1 MSISEDT
8 ARLETFCR
16 GCGSRKDAAP
26 HYPVVCPS
34 CWEGEGLSFATYK
47 HFTGTYAEWLAH
59 VKARTGKSF
68 YKPTGCTSCSLASL
82 KLEILR
88 VNRWARRA
96 GASRRD
102 QVSRL
107 ALFRPAL
114 QAKA

>member
-1 MSISEDT
+1 MSISENS

-16 GCGSRKDAAP
+16 GCGRLKEAAP
-26 HYPVVCPS
+26 SYPVVCRS
-34 CWEGEGLSFATYK
+34 CWDGEGLLFATYK

-59 VKARTGKSF
+59 VEARTGKAF
-68 YKPTGCTSCSLASL
+68 YKPSVFATCSLPSL

-102 QVSRL
+102 QFSQL